1 MRHHPSLDL
10 RQEEADKGEV
20 DQDVEI
26 DLPEPGARG
35 PTLDRRKHET
45 ENHPRPRHPAR
56 AREADEEE
64 EDRRGGT
71 PHDAPRGIVR
81 KEQAPMIDKDEKK
94 ADELPEVGRRDRP
107 RRHSST
113 ARVEAVLR
121 FDMHERL
128 PEKWHLPSA
137 RPESLDSPRMS
148 CHPVRGRLEPR

>member
-1 MRHHPSLDL
+1 MLRLIFPSPVP
-10 RQEEADKGEV
+10 EV
-20 DQDVEI
+20 Q
-26 DLPEPGARG
+26 LS
-35 PTLDRRKHET
+35 TRRKPEA
-45 ENHPRPRHPAR
+45 ENHPRPRHLAG
-56 AREADEEE
+56 AREPDEEE

-81 KEQAPMIDKDEKK
+81 KEQAPMIDKDENK

-128 PEKWHLPSA
+128 PEWHLPSA
-137 RPESLDSPRMS
+137 LPESLDSPRM
-148 CHPVRGRLEPR
+148 

>member
-1 MRHHPSLDL
+1 
-10 RQEEADKGEV
+10 
-20 DQDVEI
+20 
-26 DLPEPGARG
+26 
-35 PTLDRRKHET
+35 
-45 ENHPRPRHPAR
+45 
-56 AREADEEE
+56 
-64 EDRRGGT
+64 
-71 PHDAPRGIVR
+71 
-81 KEQAPMIDKDEKK
+81 MIDKDENK